1 MSAMKSREPVKAIP
15 LLSVVVPVHNE
26 QSCIEEFVRRIESVL
41 SGISG
46 SGSSEIGDY
55 EVMFVDD
62 ASVDRTYEL
71 IESAHQRNP
80 RIKCVSLSRNAG
92 HQAAL
97 VCGMRRVHGD
107 VVVSM
112 DGDLQHPPELIPE
125 LVSRVAAGWSV
136 VNCVRKNSQK
146 GIFGKNICSR
156 LFYALFNKVSPVK
169 ITPNASD
176 FRIMDRRS
184 VDALLSMP
192 EASPF
197 LRGMVPYIGF
207 RQCDLEFE
215 CPPRFAGEASYTLK
229 KSMKLAFDGLF
240 SFSTWPLRLPFL
252 AGLLMLVAVAT
263 YLASCALLALVGKA
277 HMVPGWLSLIG
288 IQLMLFAFQVLFTGI
303 VGLYVGRIYQEV
315 KRRPSYFV
323 GRSLGER
330 DENSRA

>member
-41 SGISG
+41 SGLSG

-71 IESAHQRNP
+71 IESVHQRNP

-263 YLASCALLALVGKA
+263 YLASCALFALVGKA
-277 HMVPGWLSLIG
+277 HMVPGWFSLVA

>member
-41 SGISG
+41 SGLSG

-146 GIFGKNICSR
+146 GIFGKNFCSR